1 MNREVKFGSKARES
15 LRSGMDVLANA
26 VGSTLGPKGQCVI
39 IGEFSNG
46 HPHVTKDGV
55 TVARNVNLSDN
66 GAQAGIQ
73 LLREAALKMVGE
85 VGDSTTSAT
94 VMAKSFID
102 KADEFIKQGFHPVH
116 LKEEVEEIV
125 PKILKYI
132 SKASKPINDSRIEQV
147 ATVSANNDKEL
158 GKLVADT
165 FKKVGKDGVIVVQE
179 SPTTETFVETINGM
193 QFDRGYESSAFIN
206 SNIKNECVMENPYIL
221 ITEQKILYMRDLV
234 PILEE
239 IIDTRRPLLLI
250 AEHYDPE
257 VIENLKMNTLTG
269 ILKVCAV
276 KAPSY
281 GVYRKELLEDL
292 AILTGATLLTY
303 DSGLYV
309 HNMTADML
317 GTCKKIIVTKDSTT
331 IVEGNCD
338 PNAVMDRIELIR
350 DALKDQNAG
359 EFVIEHNKQRL
370 ARMTGGI
377 SRIYVG
383 GKTELEMR
391 ERKDRIDDA
400 VCAVKA
406 ASEEGIVAGGGITY
420 LGAYLSLFD
429 QIEVKNKGFE
439 ILTCGL
445 ISIFAKILENAG
457 KDFRNYIDEVD
468 PAKSIGID
476 VRTMENVNMLK
487 RGIVDPTMASRL
499 CLENALSV
507 LYLYLNTNCVIVNEK
522 LQF

>member
-1 MNREVKFGSKARES
+1 MNKEVKFGGKARES
-15 LRSGMDVLANA
+15 LRSGMDILANA

-46 HPHVTKDGV
+46 QPHITKDGV
-55 TVARNVNLSDN
+55 TVARNINLSDN
-66 GAQAGIQ
+66 GAQAGVQ
-73 LLREAALKMVGE
+73 LLREAALKTVSQ
-85 VGDSTTSAT
+85 VGDSTSSST
-94 VMAKSFID
+94 VMAKAFID
-102 KADEFIKQGFHPVH
+102 KAEEFIKAGNHPCH
-116 LKEEVEEIV
+116 LKEEVDAIV
-125 PKILKYI
+125 PKIMKLI
-132 SKASKPINDSRIEQV
+132 TKAAKSASENKLEQV

-193 QFDRGYESSAFIN
+193 QFDRGYESPAFIT
-206 SNIKNECVMENPYIL
+206 SDIKNECVLENPYIL

-239 IIDTRRPLLLI
+239 IIDTRRPLLII

-257 VIENLKMNTLTG
+257 VIENLKRNMIMG
-269 ILKVCAV
+269 VLKVCAV

-281 GVYRKELLEDL
+281 GIYRKDMLEDL
-292 AILTGATLLTY
+292 AVLTGGTCLTY
-303 DSGLYV
+303 DSDLYV

-317 GTCKKIIVTKDSTT
+317 GTCKKVVVTKDSTT
-331 IVEGNCD
+331 IIEGDSD
-338 PNAVMDRIELIR
+338 PEKITNRIELIR
-350 DALKDQNAG
+350 DSLQNCEG
-359 EFVIEHNKQRL
+359 EFLTEHHKMRL
-370 ARMTGGI
+370 ARLCSGI

-383 GKTELEMR
+383 GKTELEMK
-391 ERKDRIDDA
+391 ERKDRVDDA
-400 VCAVKA
+400 VCAIKA
-406 ASEEGIVAGGGITY
+406 ASEEGIVAGGGVTY
-420 LGAYLSLFD
+420 LGIYLSLFD

-468 PAKSIGID
+468 PSKGIGID
-476 VRTMENVNMLK
+476 VRTMETVNMLK
-487 RGIVDPTMASRL
+487 KGIVDPAKACRL
-499 CLENALSV
+499 AFENALSV
-507 LYLYLNTNCVIVNEK
+507 LNLYLNTNCVIVNEK
-522 LQF
+522 IQF